1 MAKTFGLMA
10 LVRRNDGILKSA
22 CAGAAVY
29 CLTIAAISPSLTTA
43 SAAESVVL
51 SLSLAAP
58 SVAMAAPNLKPM
70 LPETKVRNVLNRPNY
85 ASYQREKGCLATAIY
100 FEARGES
107 TKGQKAVAEVVLA
120 RARTPGRPRSIC
132 GVVYEGSKRRTG
144 CQFSFTCDGH
154 ADRVRNG
161 EAWVTAQR
169 IATSVM
175 RTGGRVNPVAR
186 GATYYHADYVK
197 PGWATRMV
205 KVAQIGTHI
214 FYRPKRGK
222 FL

>member
-1 MAKTFGLMA
+1 MATFGLMA

-29 CLTIAAISPSLTTA
+29 CLTIAAISPSLTSA
-43 SAAESVVL
+43 SAAEPVV
-51 SLSLAAP
+51 LSLAAP
-58 SVAMAAPNLKPM
+58 RLAMVAPNFKPA
-70 LPETKVRNVLNRPNY
+70 LPETKVRNVSNRPNY
-85 ASYQREKGCLATAIY
+85 ASYERERRCLATAVY

-132 GVVYEGSKRRTG
+132 GVVYEGAKRRTG
-144 CQFSFTCDGH
+144 CQFSFTCDGVS
-154 ADRVRNG
+154 DRVRNR

-186 GATYYHADYVK
+186 GATFYHADYVK

-214 FYRPKRGK
+214 FYRPKRGR